1 MSLKSHCTPRQS
13 VFDRNRRDIVLDLSD
28 FLENKIDG
36 DKFFE
41 ENYPTNGMKTLFEKT
56 FARLENRSDQASTF
70 LLTQAMG
77 GGKTHNMIALGLLAK
92 NPDLREKVI
101 GQAGLGNGV
110 GAVRVIGFHGRE
122 SDAPFGIWGELAT
135 QLGKRDTFMDYYQP
149 LQAPGQTAWINLLK
163 GDPTL
168 ILLDE
173 LPPYLAAV
181 QARQIGDTTL
191 ASVTATAIA
200 NLLVAV
206 NKAELSN
213 VCVVISDLTASWQQG
228 GAMLNSALDNLTNE
242 TSRSALRI
250 EPVSSQGEELY
261 HILRT
266 RLFQALPDDAVRQ
279 QVANDYA
286 AAVKA
291 AREMDVTN
299 HSPDS
304 FAAQLAESYPFHFSL
319 RDLYARFKE
328 NSGFQQTRGL
338 IRLMRMVVSNLWDTD
353 RADQIHLIHPYDLDL
368 NSDEIASEVKAINP
382 SLTEAISHD
391 IANTGHSV
399 AETIDKKYS
408 TQGLSTDT
416 QDVSK
421 LLLVASLASVPNA
434 THGLRENDIMAFLC
448 APGRDISKVKKE
460 IVDYLPT
467 QAWYLHQSTDG
478 RLFYKDI
485 QNLAAKLHSTAR
497 QYNQQTCIKEL
508 DSYLKGLFQSSVG
521 DCYQKL
527 STLPALD
534 DVQLESDRTTLLLV
548 QPGNDVDPASKLP
561 RDWVKF
567 HADQEFKNRV
577 LYLTGSQETL
587 THVLEQAAQF
597 KAINSI
603 LADMDVEG
611 IGNRDPQR
619 QQANQNLEQITL
631 RLRSAIQET
640 FTTLVYPHMG
650 QLRATDC
657 RIQFQNNQFDG
668 EKLVRDTLINAR
680 KFEAETST
688 EVFRRKCEQRL
699 FQGQKIAKWA
709 EIKRRAAMKDDWP
722 LHRSDALDVLRAKAG
737 NDGYWKD
744 LGDSVEIGPF
754 PPPKTEVQVR
764 LINRDDKTGEAFLK
778 ITPLNG
784 GDTVHYEIGDTPPTQ
799 GSLKVSDAEG
809 GYNNFRTRELQ
820 LTFLCID
827 STGQHETGPTT
838 TWKNTLTIKHRVF
851 QQGED
856 WCVELHAI
864 PRGRIRYTTNGMDP
878 RASGGSYVTPFN
890 LSDESRFVLAVAE
903 EFGLYSLVE
912 RIDLQQYRT
921 RRVDLDPTQPVTWT
935 RSHRNLTAAR
945 AFEFIDHLRRFQGA
959 AREVVVDVTGNDSD
973 ISLSFIAGEA
983 ESVAGDRLRD
993 TVSKMQDIVGPS
1005 QLNISASIIHFEQG
1019 QQLLDWI
1026 AAIHGTLQPGE
1037 VSQ

>member
-1 MSLKSHCTPRQS
+1 MTLKSHCVPRQS

-28 FLENKIDG
+28 FLENKVDG

-41 ENYPTNGMKTLFEKT
+41 ENFLTHGMRTLFEQT
-56 FARLENRSDQASTF
+56 FARLENRGDQASTF

-92 NPDLREKVI
+92 HPELRKKVL
-101 GQAGLGNGV
+101 GQAGLGNSV

-135 QLGKRDTFMDYYQP
+135 QLGKRDTFKDYYQP

-163 GDPTL
+163 GEPTL

-191 ASVTATAIA
+191 ASVTATAIS

-213 VCVVISDLTASWQQG
+213 VCVVIADLTASWQQG

-266 RLFQALPDDAVRQ
+266 RLFQTLPGDAVRQ

-286 AAVKA
+286 SAVKA

-328 NSGFQQTRGL
+328 NPGFQQTRGL

-399 AETIDKKYS
+399 AESIDIKYS
-408 TQGLSTDT
+408 GTDA

-434 THGLRENDIMAFLC
+434 THGLRENDVMAFLC

-508 DSYLKGLFQSSVG
+508 CSYLTGLFQPSVG

-527 STLPALD
+527 SILPALD
-534 DVQLESDRTTLLLV
+534 DMQLESDRTTLLLV
-548 QPGNDVDPASKLP
+548 QPGNDVDPACKLP

-567 HADQEFKNRV
+567 HADQEFKNRA

-587 THVLEQAAQF
+587 THVLEQAAQYR
-597 KAINSI
+597 AINSI

-619 QQANQNLEQITL
+619 QQANQNLDQITL

-640 FTTLVYPHMG
+640 FTTLVFPHMG

-657 RIQFQNNQFDG
+657 RIHFQNNQFDG

-680 KFEAETST
+680 KFETETST
-688 EVFRRKCEQRL
+688 EAFRRKCEQRL

-709 EIKRRAAMKDDWP
+709 EIKRRAGMKDDWP
-722 LHRSDALDVLRAKAG
+722 LHRSDALDALRAKASNEG
-737 NDGYWKD
+737 HWKEI
-744 LGDSVEIGPF
+744 GDSVEIGPF
-754 PPPKTEVQVR
+754 PPPRTEVLVQ
-764 LINRDDKTGEAFLK
+764 LKNRDEKTGEAFLK
-778 ITPLNG
+778 ISPIN
-784 GDTVHYEIGDTPPTQ
+784 GDTVHYEIGDAQPTQ

-827 STGQHETGPTT
+827 STGQHETGPAT
-838 TWKNTLTIKHRVF
+838 TWKNALAIKHRVF

-856 WCVELHAI
+856 WCVELHAV
-864 PRGRIRYTTNGMDP
+864 PRGHIRYSTNGSDP
-878 RASGGSYVTPFN
+878 RASGGSYVTPFS
-890 LSDESRFVLAVAE
+890 LTEDSRFVLAVAE
-903 EFGLYSLVE
+903 ESGLLSPVE

-921 RRVDLDPTQPVTWT
+921 RRVDLDPARPVTWT
-935 RSHRNLTAAR
+935 RSHRNLTAAKG
-945 AFEFIDHLRRFQGA
+945 FEFIENLRKFQGA

-973 ISLSFIAGEA
+973 VSLSFIAGEA
-983 ESVAGDRLRD
+983 ESVPGDRLRE

-1005 QLNISASIIHFEQG
+1005 QVNISATSIHFERG

-1026 AAIHGTLQPGE
+1026 AAIHGALQPGE